1 MREKINSLLF
11 IVILLS
17 GGILFFVLPKD
28 KISENEKRRLS
39 PFPIYSYTNLIS
51 GKYTDSIDSY
61 YSDNFIFRNKL
72 ISIANG
78 VKEYT
83 GKKNK
88 EIRLYT
94 KEYSISKQDPI
105 INNEI
110 LNDSILDTASTEDI
124 KLESSEGN
132 DESNAYENINS
143 VIVYKKR
150 AIQIFGGSNLAMSKF
165 ASMINRYKEE
175 FSPDIKIFCLAIPV
189 GSDFYLPSNFSN
201 NKEKKCIDYLYCVL
215 DILDPSIIRVHAY
228 EELEKHKTEY
238 IQFNT
243 DHHWTGRGAY
253 YAYKAFCKSAGFDSI
268 PMNRLTRKVI
278 PNFLGT
284 LYYHTL
290 NNDLKENKDSVEYF
304 KIPNEIKAYYYSEGI
319 KKEKQ
324 TSLYAEYVKGGN
336 SYGVFLGSDFPLMR
350 IISDVKNGRKILQ
363 IKDSYGNA
371 FAPFLPT
378 NYEEVFVLDYRYF
391 NGSIK
396 ELVSNFGITDIIF
409 THNIYVIN
417 SGYTVKRESLL
428 LNYR

>member
-215 DILDPSIIRVHAY
+215 DILDTSFIRVHAY
-228 EELEKHKTEY
+228 AVLEKHKTKY
-238 IQFNT
+238 IHFEQF
-243 DHHWTGRGAY
+243 HQV
-253 YAYKAFCKSAGFDSI
+253 K
-268 PMNRLTRKVI
+268 KV
-278 PNFLGT
+278 
-284 LYYHTL
+284 
-290 NNDLKENKDSVEYF
+290 
-304 KIPNEIKAYYYSEGI
+304 
-319 KKEKQ
+319 
-324 TSLYAEYVKGGN
+324 
-336 SYGVFLGSDFPLMR
+336 
-350 IISDVKNGRKILQ
+350 
-363 IKDSYGNA
+363 
-371 FAPFLPT
+371 LP
-378 NYEEVFVLDYRYF
+378 
-391 NGSIK
+391 
-396 ELVSNFGITDIIF
+396 
-409 THNIYVIN
+409 
-417 SGYTVKRESLL
+417 
-428 LNYR
+428 